1 MTPILART
9 LSWFEVANSA
19 SIIFD
24 LRVTAVAGEP
34 EAETHGRF
42 IAEARSGL
50 LKHSCWNRG
59 ARALVKPEGICAA
72 GVIDS
77 STVRHVGDARSEAR
91 ALKARAEIEPRQC
104 AGPFD
109 LQNQTSDSSPLSL
122 PPRAF
127 PPLTWTAGDSRA
139 VLFL

>member
-42 IAEARSGL
+42 DAEAFL
-50 LKHSCWNRG
+50 LEQGR
-59 ARALVKPEGICAA
+59 EGVSQAY
-72 GVIDS
+72 
-77 STVRHVGDARSEAR
+77 RHDAQ
-91 ALKARAEIEPRQC
+91 P
-104 AGPFD
+104 
-109 LQNQTSDSSPLSL
+109 T
-122 PPRAF
+122 
-127 PPLTWTAGDSRA
+127 
-139 VLFL
+139 

>member
-42 IAEARSGL
+42 VAEAVRIAEAFLREQG
-50 LKHSCWNRG
+50 R
-59 ARALVKPEGICAA
+59 EGVSQA
-72 GVIDS
+72 
-77 STVRHVGDARSEAR
+77 
-91 ALKARAEIEPRQC
+91 
-104 AGPFD
+104 
-109 LQNQTSDSSPLSL
+109 
-122 PPRAF
+122 
-127 PPLTWTAGDSRA
+127 
-139 VLFL
+139 